1 MDTNFDLDVNNYN
14 ISDLLNF
21 FNLPDIYSIEL
32 VEQKANEMSEKI
44 QMINKSK
51 FDSKHKFDIINF
63 IKLAKD
69 ILISAYYDIQNENEL
84 IKNEK
89 REMDFAPMNSLGAHL
104 GKIIN
109 PLGIHPALQD
119 TTILP
124 NNITGYNHNEII
136 AVYTFN
142 TVTRENFFNTPS
154 TNCMFNLPI
163 KLKNVHSLSLASIQ
177 IPNVFFTFSAERGTN
192 QLFIYEN
199 VTNLSGIVKL
209 PDGNYTNTPTLP
221 PGTPT
226 TSIGTALEIAINEQ
240 ILGITNSANFRFK
253 VNVNPVNNFTTISN
267 TTNTFSMKTITN
279 NSPLEEND
287 FCSPYVFPSQN
298 IDDKQSKS
306 KLKPSEFTCTLG
318 YLLGFRNTSYSG
330 ELSYTSE
337 STFNGIYSSYL
348 YFALNDYTGS
358 QQVSI
363 TYGVLQNS
371 LIDDDVLAVI
381 PFNGTDTYS
390 YIYGNDS
397 DLIYKRRNY
406 FGPVDISRISIK
418 LLNPFG
424 NILNLLQN
432 DFSFSLTI
440 TSNYNLKKSQV
451 PKVIPVV

>member
-1 MDTNFDLDVNNYN
+1 MDVNFDLDVNNYN

-21 FNLPDIYSIEL
+21 FNLPNMYSIEN
-32 VEQKANEMSEKI
+32 VKQKANDMTNKI
-44 QMINKSK
+44 ESSNKSNY
-51 FDSKHKFDIINF
+51 DSKHKSDIINF

-69 ILISAYYDIQNENEL
+69 ILISSYYDIQSENEL

-89 REMDFAPMNSLGAHL
+89 RRREFAPMNSLGAHL

-119 TTILP
+119 TVILP
-124 NNITGYNHNEII
+124 DDITGNNHNEIVS
-136 AVYTFN
+136 VYTFN
-142 TVTRENFFNTPS
+142 TVTRENFFTTQS
-154 TNCMFNLPI
+154 TNCMFNLPF
-163 KLKNVHSLSLASIQ
+163 KLKNVLSLSLATIQ
-177 IPNVFFTFSAERGTN
+177 IPNVFLTFSSERGTN

-199 VTNLSGIVKL
+199 DTNLSGIIVL
-209 PDGNYTNTPTLP
+209 PDGNYTNSPTIP

-240 ILGITNSANFRFK
+240 LLGISNSADYRFK
-253 VNVNPVNNFTTISN
+253 VNVNPVNNFTTIYN
-267 TTNTFSMKTITN
+267 TTYTFSMETITN
-279 NSPLEEND
+279 NSPAEEND

-318 YLLGFRNTSYSG
+318 YLLGYRETKYSG
-330 ELSYTSE
+330 KLSYTSE
-337 STFNGIYSSYL
+337 STFNGVYTSYL

-358 QQVSI
+358 QQVST

-371 LIDDDVLAVI
+371 LIDENVLAVI

-390 YIYGNDS
+390 YIYDNNS

-451 PKVIPVV
+451 PKVTPVV